1 MVCKLLKTYVAL
13 TAFLTPEFI
22 IFGVI
27 CAVLAIKWPFWANN
41 GTKHSLISGDITK
54 LQISATLAV
63 K

>member
-1 MVCKLLKTYVAL
+1 MVCKLLKIYVAL

-27 CAVLAIKWPFWANN
+27 CAVLAIKWPFLANN